1 MKFVIEP
8 IINDLPGG
16 YDVFKKKY
24 KKNLLASLVHKRS
37 HWTHTRTRL
46 AEAQNWKCCFC
57 GVYMTEHHGKKN
69 SVTVEHVLA
78 QSKGG
83 SDDPSNLAAS
93 CSRCNG
99 NRGNVDIEYFLA
111 NKVKGQSSAQ
121 VKLKAKIRKY
131 VKKAQRLAEIG
142 FLVNEEIRS
151 FDDWFKTLKLP
162 QKGKELFF
170 AEFNPLT

>member
-1 MKFVIEP
+1 MQFVIEP
-8 IINDLPGG
+8 IINDLPGDF
-16 YDVFKKKY
+16 DVFKKKY
-24 KKNLLASLVHKRS
+24 KKKLLATLVHKRS

-57 GVYMTEHHGKKN
+57 GVYMTEHSGKKN
-69 SVTVEHVLA
+69 SVTVEHVVA

-99 NRGNVDIEYFLA
+99 NRGNADVEDFLA
-111 NKVKGQSSAQ
+111 GKAKSQSSSE
-121 VKLKAKIRKY
+121 VKLMAKIRKY
-131 VKKAQRLAEIG
+131 VKKARRLADIN

-162 QKGKELFF
+162 RKGVELFF
-170 AEFNPLT
+170 AEFEPLT